1 MTPLIPT
8 ILADISLSSG
18 DGLVHS
24 LFLFLIIGLCVAVL
38 WWAGRWFITKLAL
51 PAMAMTVWTG
61 IFLLIG
67 VIVLLNFLLS
77 LVGHPFIRL

>member
-1 MTPLIPT
+1 MNPM
-8 ILADISLSSG
+8 ILADAVLVGSG
-18 DGLVHS
+18 DGLVHQ
-24 LFLFLIIGLCVAVL
+24 LFLFLIIGLCVAVI

-61 IFLLIG
+61 LFILIG

-77 LVGHPFIRL
+77 LAGHPLLRL